1 MFFAIWGLCWYNYL
15 PDWKVCEKLG
25 KNGLWKDA
33 CFGPKT
39 AKQAHLFYDWQRRP
53 ENPMD
58 RYGHFSFLT
67 PALLEPA
74 DLVLPTTAPT
84 LAGDGFLKFLDQD
97 LGDVSWVSTGCWKM
111 VFVIKAYLI

>member
-1 MFFAIWGLCWYNYL
+1 
-15 PDWKVCEKLG
+15 
-25 KNGLWKDA
+25 
-33 CFGPKT
+33 
-39 AKQAHLFYDWQRRP
+39 
-53 ENPMD
+53 MD

-84 LAGDGFLKFLDQD
+84 LASDGFLKFLDQD

-111 VFVIKAYLI
+111 VFVIKAYLKSDRLKMNARISIYLDRYCR